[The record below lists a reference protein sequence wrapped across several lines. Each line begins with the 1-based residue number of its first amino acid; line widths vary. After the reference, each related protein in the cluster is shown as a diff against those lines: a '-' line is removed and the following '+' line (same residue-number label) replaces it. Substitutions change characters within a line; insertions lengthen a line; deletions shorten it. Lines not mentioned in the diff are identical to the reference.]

1 MRGFLKPMP
10 MARYLMQ
17 RSAAPQYTVNLPI
30 EVAMGDNFL
39 LATLYNGQADSGGS
53 RLSGGAR

>member
-1 MRGFLKPMP
+1 MP